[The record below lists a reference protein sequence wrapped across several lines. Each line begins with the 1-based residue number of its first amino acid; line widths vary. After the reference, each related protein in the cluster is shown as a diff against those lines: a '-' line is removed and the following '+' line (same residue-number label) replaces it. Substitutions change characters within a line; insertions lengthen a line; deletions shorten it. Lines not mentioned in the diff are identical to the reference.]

1 MGADRLLML
10 HDEATCGIVK
20 DINRTTRL
28 LGAENNGKVTCYLD
42 SLLFALFARLDSF
55 EVCLYVI
62 LLGSLTNL
70 VGRPCCIISS
80 MTSPGGV

>member
-1 MGADRLLML
+1 ML
-10 HDEATCGIVK
+10 HDESTCGIVK

-55 EVCLYVI
+55 EVCLSHI
-62 LLGSLTNL
+62 LWRSLTDF
-70 VGRPCCIISS
+70 VERPCFIISL
-80 MTSPGGV
+80 MTSLDDV